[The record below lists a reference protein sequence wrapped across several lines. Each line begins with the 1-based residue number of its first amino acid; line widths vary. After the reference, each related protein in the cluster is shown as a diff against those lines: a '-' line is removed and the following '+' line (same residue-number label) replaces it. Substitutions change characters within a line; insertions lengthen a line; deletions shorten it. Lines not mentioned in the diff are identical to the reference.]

1 MGNVEK
7 STQLRGLGMH
17 DFLIMVSWLPRNRLS
32 SSSASHASPAQ
43 PIQRIP
49 RYEMLL
55 GALLKA
61 TEEKHVE
68 HAELSEA
75 YASVKK
81 ISGTLNNEI
90 TLREKQQ
97 AVIAMDSKI
106 FLPPASRSAQPT
118 ERVGIVSPSRV
129 FVLQGS
135 FFLPRSL
142 TSVAPQLLLSGA
154 EVFLSGTDHEKRRF
168 SRVLEPS
175 GGRAGSASDG
185 MAVTLLLFNDML
197 LVAKK
202 HVVKA
207 TSASSRSLTSE
218 PPQDVLVCMARIPIV
233 QSLQATA
240 VAGQN
245 LLAIRSTAAVG
256 GVPPGLLLNVVAD
269 KKDLRTKVAA
279 WANAIDKVVEQ
290 GKSQAARKAA
300 ISQRLNVSPAAAAA
314 GSSAATVPS
323 NTEARQ
329 QDAADVEEAVALMSP
344 AITGAGGRVVHYL
357 PPDTLQAISAPDS
370 VISIHQVVQPSVVEQ
385 TNARLLTQLLQ
396 GAAASPFDASAEL
409 KAGSGG
415 RSSRRIGGGI
425 AADMTVTVH
434 EGPLQ
439 KRGGGTFSS
448 FRTRWFVLN
457 LESIRSP
464 VPDFTPG
471 LDVGTAA
478 GLAAAADKAGTPF
491 NLPFQYPLPEIDGC
505 VKYFSD
511 VRSYQSG
518 DAPKGELKL
527 SELTGVVWYGQ
538 GGDAKRF
545 DLTTNSGRTYEIRA
559 AQAPGATTPEAVQR
573 LATQWVTLLCCVQG
587 LQARMQRVHDDLE
600 RRKAELALFDDPQ
613 QAAEDAKAA
622 AAAAGSKESQPAPVS
637 APAPTAAAKPKSAIP
652 SAADVLGSSSPSPTS
667 IPEGDEDAGD
677 EDSPGKPKPMTG
689 AAKAGQG
696 DAVEAPNVT
705 AAPPRPSLPAAV
717 PAATTGAS
725 RPPPPAN
732 RSTSASR
739 AAAGPVKKQHGVG
752 KPPSPR
758 SKRPPALPGT
768 GSTPPAV
775 AKARAES
782 NASAKPAS
790 PKAAVQAVPVKQPTA
805 AADVAPAAAPAV
817 GRATSPPKAAVKQN
831 PKPGRPKAAVAA
843 PAPAPT
849 PAPAPVKSASPPS
862 KEASPPVAE
871 PIAVASG
878 PKQPIVV
885 PKAAVRA
892 EAPPIKPPLAT
903 TILEG
908 DEDYEEEEAAA
919 AARTPAEVVQRKQ
932 FHITPINPHLS
943 GHVKRKQV
951 RYSKPAM
958 QSLDSAADVIARFRK
973 AEKKN
978 TGPRNQWNQHMWKG
992 ENQEEQTNLAPKIKG
1007 KQRKWKNGKWVFVDK
1022 NTGEE
1027 ADMTEEEAAQA
1038 IDEGVDEVEDVE
1050 ASPATAPPA
1059 AAAPV
1064 AAPKKSSIVETMQ
1077 RAVPSSPPTFGG
1089 NSRSSTASSS
1099 GFGDR
1104 VASLPRQKL
1113 NDITADGGAA
1123 ELGIGV
1129 QTDAAAAAVAA
1140 VNALLYCGEPV
1151 VRDSVQLVEARAL
1164 GTSAA
1169 VSLAV
1174 LAEYARNGLA
1184 TRALGF
1190 FADMRYQLGVIGLL
1204 PGAAGGSH
1212 ALSPVQLA
1220 RGYALVVAAFGAAG
1234 RVPAAQT
1241 WFAKG
1246 LFELEKA
1253 VAAWWR
1259 ARPSPAGA
1267 EPTLNVC
1274 LLLLHSALLRAVSRA
1289 GLVVEARNVV
1299 KCMVARRLPVLPH
1312 HVHCV
1317 VAAAAVAGDHIAVA
1331 EELLRWMRRGHV
1343 PLPATMGLLLRALA
1357 IAKKAHSA
1365 AVLFDALTAGNDA
1378 HFASVLAACATLNDD
1393 GTDAGPETPSDKCS
1407 LLSEAGITRAQ
1418 ISQPRP
1424 VKRELTNVRALLMAT
1439 DEVMRERKVS
1449 LSRGAKQPSPADSF
1463 AALKHAEGGTAALPS
1478 RPSPSPIP
1486 LHVPVLALVLQA
1498 LDTTGSSADSDAAGT
1513 GKPQPRLAVSRL
1525 VSEVVSRL
1533 NIINGIGNGDL
1544 LAILKHQS
1552 GAKAS
1557 GKEITGCTSLTE
1569 MFPLLAGK
1577 RAACAFVGADTSVYA
1592 TMLEATG
1599 HLGMPQLGNRLLDYM
1614 KLTEREASRR
1624 QSLLED
1630 IAETLQMTITPH
1642 NAAQIAQVA
1651 SPVPGCADA
1660 LDDAAYFDSVL
1671 AAAASP
1677 RVDSASAV
1685 AGTDAVMRRQA
1696 VPVNAVEL
1704 NEATYAALAT
1714 AHALHTS
1721 GDVNAVH
1728 HVVTM
1733 AQTALQS
1740 EAVPG
1745 AGVALAASLIRAH
1758 GARGDVASARRLYHE
1773 ALAKQHAMQE
1783 NAQQVRQQRVA
1794 SQWLVPGGA
1803 LPLLHCAFL
1812 DVLGRQGYLVEA
1824 RTVGLSLLRPH
1835 DYVKAI
1841 AADAAVEEGEGQSRH
1856 GPTPPLR
1863 AAVNSVLLAEA
1874 AATRAIEEGT
1884 EPESS
1889 EVSVTLACMDVRV
1902 MTAITRAYAG
1912 AGHAGS
1918 VTHMADV
1925 MAQAGITP
1933 SVDTYGVVLSALSA
1947 NKRNLEALEAAELLA
1962 AGSSVDAAT
1971 AAAVDIAAL
1980 LTKAGVPSSTV
1991 GENMGAGVTKHMAST
2006 RFGPLAKAA
2015 MDAVKQ
2021 QAVSQPSSQAG
2032 AVGQAV
2038 DGDTPAGVDI
2048 PFSLTPNATP
2058 ALAAVLQGRFARFPG
2073 ESVRCQGSVGCL
2085 MTHVYIKAGLLPQ
2098 ARLVL
2103 AGVERGVAVRRKDI
2117 QGAYN
2122 ALVAAFASEGASAAV
2137 DECLAAMEDS
2147 SQMSG
2152 EAEHSA
2158 APVTHGA
2165 ATEAPAGGDVHSMV
2179 GDIAASDNT
2188 GRDDPSAD
2196 EAELDTA
2203 AGQSRRRGRQGL
2215 KKLFRAAANAII
2227 VEQTYKK
2234 LMSSYGLQGKV
2245 SRARAMFEGVQRVR
2259 GTRTLGQEVASA
2271 VLADDT
2277 SSAKKTVGKALGKW
2291 AETAARANL
2300 DADTPAAQALADA
2313 GIASTLASMGDE
2325 ANNEETL
2332 AAAASGL
2339 ATVVQEGSLGAGKRM
2354 ASPHPMF
2361 TSDEKADASAVID
2374 MEPSAEGASDAGE
2387 EDADTDADAVGGMDD
2402 LVTACAPST
2411 MAVTADS
2418 MRTGFAAEFER
2429 SAANM
2434 GSSSP
2439 DIEEDE
2445 AEAAAGDEAA
2455 AADADVAT
2463 ATGSLGAEAYNVLID
2478 AYGEGCRL
2486 DMAVGTLSEMLQEG
2500 TMPNAGTLIALIN
2513 GFSLSGRGAEV
2524 LGVMDQVV
2532 EVLST
2537 RSHLSAD
2544 AITRLIMDAGVV
2556 AARVAALGTAGR
2568 PDLVHAAWLAYCE
2581 YRLVT
2586 VAARAGETVEATILR
2601 SSVGSDDNV
2610 QRLLPVFT
2618 QYSDR
2623 PTAVAPDVH
2632 RALAESYLSAQ
2643 AMALSRCGSNAYYS
2657 TTCLR
2662 SAAGMVR
2669 GLSAE
2674 EAAAA
2679 SNGDMLRTAL
2689 STLPVPAQLDEC
2701 VALMQDTVAALKQL
2715 GHPTSITSLTSLAL
2729 AYRMSGMAEDGRAL
2743 LVRAV
2748 GQIAQATS
2756 RSASAVRHQQV
2767 PVDAPTSPAGWGYG
2781 MDGVFVDLDD
2791 SKADSSGG
2799 LLDTARS
2806 VPAIGTPVMDDVRLD
2821 PEMLS
2826 ALIST
2831 LGANGMAGEIRA
2843 VLESVARSAGVVD
2856 SARAVRSVRTAVGL
2870 QAAVEANADWAGGL
2884 NSSVTDM
2891 WNDLTD
2897 DLRHMLYAAFGMRR
2911 DVATADRLWR
2921 AGGYSARV
2929 YTKAITSRRGETGDE
2944 DIVSADHRGLIM
2956 RNTAGDAEEQSSQDT
2971 LAPLPG
2977 SKPAAP
2983 APQGRRRRHRQ
2994 SIALTPMN
3002 AMAPGLNLNSMALGG
3017 GSSDSK
3023 ASAKV
3028 SKDAAGLPTEDTAAG
3043 DWIETA
3049 VLALVRNAQ
3058 HNLLTS
3064 LAARRDQSRRSPDA
3078 VETAAQR
3085 MLQQEG
3091 VLGVVFDPSMNPA
3104 PRGALTAPSNDSNFV
3119 SAKAATASSFG
3130 GPRRPPSAPR
3140 RDSKAGARKGRNR
3153 VASAAV
3159 RRRPSMLMSST
3170 SLSGGRGA
3178 GPSMTPFSAA
3188 ALIVEEGDEEAEDQ
3202 MPPPPPRDPYQP
3214 SGPGSSPAEDVPL
3227 TAAQREAKAT
3237 AERLA
3242 GAGLGV
3248 GAVDDAGA
3256 MFSPLAAALK
3266 IAGLC
3271 SSGKVDSALG
3281 ILLPWWRSRLERR
3294 AASVAAKRR
3303 STFLQGKSPAAG
3315 RDAGAPAPRRV
3326 PVSGVAA
3333 DDDSIDGVG
3342 VTYWSDSEDEDAPT
3356 DSNGAASATR
3366 RVKRRLPF
3374 RPLPETV
3381 TQLLHALVSAV
3392 RERVQALETTAQRR
3406 AQASRGRSKRASVSI
3421 GDSAAPDAHSSIHS
3435 DPMLALYE
3443 DVMWR
3448 LIRAVSVGGGMLLS
3462 DGDHA
3467 AVLELVAIRGRVKE
3481 ACDRMVTQARA
3492 DGTAALRSLGL
3503 SHMAGYSVAHNDAG
3517 SVAQAAA
3524 GIAQTAAVA
3533 GASITS
3539 FNAVL
3544 QGLASSPALTLKAA
3558 EYVALRMRHWYVP
3571 GDLSTASA
3579 VDAMSQ
3585 RLKVDLHPLFATRSP
3600 RALHAATTVDPFA
3613 PSSRAARA
3621 VRSNDQWDG
3630 SSRPSTPCLTA
3641 ALYFKLPGRPGVN
3654 LTSVTTSV
3662 GAVVGRWR
3670 GSAIARR
3677 VALLQTAIAKTVHT
3691 YLFSVGGV
3699 VAGGLLAAVN
3709 PLSID
3714 VHGGILPQSLV
3725 DALESTLVLSPP
3737 PTLPGA
3743 ASVREEELGVFSD
3756 MPETHRSRGYT
3767 LQTQRPRSASATSA
3781 DDAVAGRQ
3789 RARTMYP
3796 ATDLVPL
3803 GGMGQGMWGS
3813 THDDISRSTQ
3823 GLIADGGDMTPGISQ
3838 EMESLARR
3846 ATSSKDA
3853 VDHTVAVLTL
3863 GSQLAD
3869 ETARRKL
3876 KGRLLAPPPVKAPA
3890 NMPLD
3895 EEKQRAVAAVR
3906 EAIYASRPEFGF
3918 YTADMK
3924 GDRHSGEHRGQGSI
3938 PTLDD
3943 IQRSSV
3949 VSTVLFETE
3958 YDRELR
3964 GGQAAENAAKAD
3976 GPAATTYDFLRDS
3989 GMKASAG
3996 GSAAGLPTEVFTR
4009 QDSPDKYNTDVNDLS
4024 NSRAWRGMQSRM
4036 DQALQGRVIGQSPEK
4051 DPPAQGLDAAPPGS
4065 AQGLAQ
4071 AEDARPHHP
4080 GARAGEALADKIQQ
4094 AVLYQR
4100 PGGPTVVGKKPPP
4113 KDAATVA
4120 SPTKAGASAGVHYRH
4135 DPSAEMATHLRR
4147 AGSHSP
4153 GKRLATMSGAEATL
4167 LDFDPSG
4174 GVDEVEASPEQVALS
4189 MYLNDRSIYI
4199 SKDDVLTVRAELVSL
4214 SAELAS
4220 TVAKMMTQEA
4230 HLNETLSTGA
4240 RLDSFARAT
4249 TGLGLRQVGEAAL
4262 AEALAVQRDRRQNAA
4277 VEAALAAASSRRNG
4291 SPTGE
4296 ESKAIIPHHLASAPA
4311 SASDLIIL
4319 SPEHPSAALPP
4330 MPAAELAAKV
4340 EWSKL
4345 IRPFSGLGILTD
4357 AGKRDVARRR
4367 VAALKATLKRL
4378 DAEQQTLS
4386 QRLAATTPHS
4396 ISARELLGG
4405 YQSAVR
4411 DLNAR
4416 ERSMRNTIA
4425 DQEAQCD
4432 ALSAGTARDRVSLRA
4447 WAEGKPGDDMLHP
4460 ESSILGQTGQVLRA
4474 ARQAAAE
4481 RFALQL
4487 DGMTASVAVLEE
4499 AEVSSQ
4505 ERVGGQRRRVDALVR
4520 SALALEDDMT
4530 FLAEDEADLAAAVR
4544 QMEADLDE
4552 AIEQGDEMSS
4562 RMYGTLEVAR
4572 DVLAKTRVDADVARE
4587 SGFESALASVI
4598 ARGKREAAEEGRAA
4612 VEDATDEWAQ
4622 ATTDHA
4628 DSVAAKLRAVRERVS
4643 SEMDSHLQPLLRD
4656 AEGDATQV
4664 SGQRT
4669 ALEAQLA
4676 DFESRLMFITAETGN
4691 WQGFVDSHDAIRGA
4705 IMSSERLPSDALRMQ
4720 LKELDVQPAP
4730 SGQDLRDELME
4741 LMVSMRVPAVDQVAF
4756 IESMF
4761 DESKAQECAPDA
4773 ADGICKLYALEGET
4787 REQLLAQ
4794 AVAANDASAAH
4805 AASMEELAASHLTSD
4820 GSASPIGRQAD
4831 WAMQTFEG
4839 PAATSKQ
4846 LKELYAPPKT
4856 ATQHSASLDRALQGL
4871 HSIAAA
4877 QERLYDA
4884 AEAQGA
4890 VRSPPTGSSFGGP
4903 LGLQDKQP
4911 TSDAVTQAETRVGAD
4926 AVAGEQHPALRT
4938 GRLTG
4943 AYTQALLQS
4952 AGLSR
4957 DEAAAMAVSESA
4969 AVRSAAAD
4977 SERGRGSQTA
4987 FSQRASFTPAQA
4999 RARRASGLPHSPSG
5013 RVSFAGSAGASV
5025 SGRSVGSPGSRRGT
5039 ASVSSPAGD
5048 KERAAAEDAVQLLR
5062 KASHGKMPNLHDPS
5076 MFRRAPVH
5084 NRKANLGGAG
5094 AGGGVSG
5101 FADTSTPAA
5110 SSMGRNGPSSARGK
5124 SSARQA
5130 TARAVSALPPSVTRA
5145 MLAKSQL
5152 SARRMEASM
5161 AATHAAQ
5168 EGKSAPVHKQLE
5180 AASPASTSGL
5190 GRAPAVPGARGDAGK
5205 AQRVFARAGG
5215 AGPVQGGVQSSAKR
5229 GSFFGTYDYFP
5240 VRGAQGMRSAEITQ
5254 GIEEGLAIRDVMVE
5268 PMGSS
5273 HRRAAHARA
5282 AAAKAGSTARSKAQP
5297 GRAYTGTQDEV
5308 ETADKARRLD
5318 PTSSGRRGS
5327 YFGTYSTAT
5336 SKRPAK

>member
-1 MGNVEK
+1 
-7 STQLRGLGMH
+7 
-17 DFLIMVSWLPRNRLS
+17 
-32 SSSASHASPAQ
+32 
-43 PIQRIP
+43 
-49 RYEMLL
+49 MLL

-61 TEEKHVE
+61 TEEDHVE
-68 HAELSEA
+68 FPELADA
-75 YASVKK
+75 YGSVKK
-81 ISGTLNNEI
+81 ISSTLNNEI

-106 FLPPASRSAQPT
+106 FLPPAARNMQPT
-118 ERVGIVSPSRV
+118 ERMGIVSPSRA
-129 FVLQGS
+129 FVMQGS

-154 EVFLSGTDHEKRRF
+154 EVFLSGTAHEKRRF

-175 GGRAGSASDG
+175 GGRAGAASEG
-185 MAVTLLLFNDML
+185 MAVSLLLFNDMV

-202 HVVKA
+202 HAVKSA
-207 TSASSRSLTSE
+207 SASSRALTSE
-218 PPQDVLVCMARIPIV
+218 PAQEVLVCMARIPIV

-240 VAGQN
+240 VPGQS
-245 LLAIRSTAAVG
+245 LLAIRSTASG
-256 GVPPGLLLNVVAD
+256 DGVPPGLLLNAVAD
-269 KKDLRTKVAA
+269 KSDLRTKVSA
-279 WANAIDKVVEQ
+279 WAKAIDAVVEQ

-300 ISQRLNVSPAAAAA
+300 ISQRLNVSPSAAAA
-314 GSSAATVPS
+314 GAGAGAGGIKLNGQS
-323 NTEARQ
+323 RK
-329 QDAADVEEAVALMSP
+329 QDAADVEEAVSLLTP

-357 PPDTLQAISAPDS
+357 PPDTLAAISAPDS
-370 VISIHQVVQPSVVEQ
+370 VISIHQVVQPSVVAQ
-385 TNARLLTQLLQ
+385 TNTRLLSQLLQ
-396 GAAASPFDASAEL
+396 GAAATPFDASA
-409 KAGSGG
+409 AQQGG
-415 RSSRRIGGGI
+415 GNRSSRRIGGGLATDI
-425 AADMTVTVH
+425 TVTVH

-439 KRGGGTFSS
+439 KKGGGTFTS

-471 LDVGTAA
+471 LDISTAA

-511 VRSYQSG
+511 ARAYQSG

-559 AQAPGATTPEAVQR
+559 AQVPGATTADAVLR
-573 LATQWVTLLCCVQG
+573 LATQWVTLLACVQG

-600 RRKAELALFDDPQ
+600 RRKAELALFDDPEA
-613 QAAEDAKAA
+613 AAEEGKTAPAA
-622 AAAAGSKESQPAPVS
+622 AAAPAP
-637 APAPTAAAKPKSAIP
+637 AAAKPKPKPSIP
-652 SAADVLGSSSPSPTS
+652 SAADVLGTSSPSPQS
-667 IPEGDEDAGD
+667 IPEGDEDAEED
-677 EDSPGKPKPMTG
+677 DSPAKPGKDGAVKAPAVAAAPSRPTLPAAVP
-689 AAKAGQG
+689 AAKA
-696 DAVEAPNVT
+696 
-705 AAPPRPSLPAAV
+705 AAV

-725 RPPPPAN
+725 QPPPPTN
-732 RSTSASR
+732 RAGSASR
-739 AAAGPVKKQHGVG
+739 KSSSGPVPARSAVG
-752 KPPSPR
+752 RPPSPKG
-758 SKRPPALPGT
+758 KRPPALPGT

-775 AKARAES
+775 AKSRAES
-782 NASAKPAS
+782 AVDKKPPS
-790 PKAAVQAVPVKQPTA
+790 PKASPAPAPAPKPA
-805 AADVAPAAAPAV
+805 PSPEPAAAPAPAPAPAPIPAAAA
-817 GRATSPPKAAVKQN
+817 RATSPPKAAVKQQ
-831 PKPGRPKAAVAA
+831 PKPSRPAAAKVAAPVPA
-843 PAPAPT
+843 PAPAAKAAT
-849 PAPAPVKSASPPS
+849 PSPP
-862 KEASPPVAE
+862 EASPPPAE
-871 PIAVASG
+871 AKAPA
-878 PKQPIVV
+878 VV
-885 PKAAVRA
+885 PKAATRV
-892 EAPPIKPPLAT
+892 EAAPIKPPLVT
-903 TILEG
+903 MIPEG
-908 DEDYEEEEAAA
+908 DEEDEEEEAAA
-919 AARTPAEVVQRKQ
+919 AATTQAEAEQVQRRQ
-932 FHITPINPHLS
+932 FNLTPINPHLS

-958 QSLDSAADVIARFRK
+958 QSLDSAADVIARFRQ

-992 ENQEEQTNLAPKIKG
+992 SQEEQTNLAPRIKG

-1022 NTGEE
+1022 ATGEE

-1038 IDEGVDEVEDVE
+1038 IDEGEDDDGDDEEE
-1050 ASPATAPPA
+1050 QMPEHTPAPPA
-1059 AAAPV
+1059 AAAAAAKAP
-1064 AAPKKSSIVETMQ
+1064 APAPAPAPKKSSIVESMKST
-1077 RAVPSSPPTFGG
+1077 VPSSPPPSVGG
-1089 NSRSSTASSS
+1089 GALSSRASTASAG
-1099 GFGDR
+1099 GFSDR
-1104 VASLPRQKL
+1104 VKALPRQKL
-1113 NDITADGGAA
+1113 NDITVDGEAA
-1123 ELGIGV
+1123 SLGFGV

-1184 TRALGF
+1184 SRALGF
-1190 FADMRYQLGVIGLL
+1190 FADMRFQLGIIGLL
-1204 PGAAGGSH
+1204 PGASGGSH

-1220 RGYALVVAAFGAAG
+1220 RGYALVIAAFGHSG
-1234 RVPAAQT
+1234 RIPAAQT

-1246 LFELEKA
+1246 LFEVQKA
-1253 VAAWWR
+1253 VTAWWR
-1259 ARPSPAGA
+1259 ARPSAQGA

-1317 VAAAAVAGDHIAVA
+1317 VAAAAVAGDHIAVG

-1343 PLPATMGLLLRALA
+1343 PLPATVGLLLRALGV
-1357 IAKKAHSA
+1357 AKKAHSA

-1378 HFASVLAACATLNDD
+1378 HFATVLAACATLNDD
-1393 GTDAGPETPSDKCS
+1393 GTDAGPEAPSDKCP

-1418 ISQPRP
+1418 ISQSRP
-1424 VKRELTNVRALLMAT
+1424 VKRELSNVRALLSAT

-1449 LSRGAKQPSPADSF
+1449 LSRGASQPSPADSF
-1463 AALKHAEGGTAALPS
+1463 AALKHAEGGTAAVPS
-1478 RPSPSPIP
+1478 RPSPSPVP
-1486 LHVPVLALVLQA
+1486 LHAPVLALVLQA
-1498 LDTTGSSADSDAAGT
+1498 LEGGGDAAAT
-1513 GKPQPRLAVSRL
+1513 GKTQPRLAMSRL

-1552 GAKAS
+1552 GSAAS
-1557 GKEITGCTSLTE
+1557 GKEITGSTSITE
-1569 MFPLLAGK
+1569 MFPLLSGK
-1577 RAACAFVGADTSVYA
+1577 RAACTFVGADTSVYC

-1599 HLGMPQLGNRLLDYM
+1599 HLGMPQLGDRLLDFM
-1614 KLTEREASRR
+1614 KLTERETGRR
-1624 QSLLED
+1624 QNLLDD
-1630 IAETLQMTITPH
+1630 IAHTLQLSVADQGASH
-1642 NAAQIAQVA
+1642 IAQVA
-1651 SPVPGCADA
+1651 APVPGCADS
-1660 LDDAAYFDSVL
+1660 LDDASFLDSVL
-1671 AAAASP
+1671 IAASSP
-1677 RVDSASAV
+1677 RVDSASAI
-1685 AGTDAVMRRQA
+1685 AGTDAAMRRCA
-1696 VPVNAVEL
+1696 VPTNAVEL
-1704 NEATYAALAT
+1704 NEGVYAALAT
-1714 AHALHTS
+1714 AHAVHPTQ
-1721 GDVNAVH
+1721 DVKAVH
-1728 HVVTM
+1728 HIVSI
-1733 AQTALQS
+1733 AHTALRTDS
-1740 EAVPG
+1740 VPG
-1745 AGVALAASLIRAH
+1745 AGVALSAALIRAY
-1758 GARGDVASARRLYHE
+1758 GARGDIAAARRLYHE
-1773 ALAKQHAMQE
+1773 ALAKQHAMQD
-1783 NAQQVRQQRVA
+1783 NAQHSTQHSA
-1794 SQWLVPGGA
+1794 SARWLVTGGA
-1803 LPLLHCAFL
+1803 LPLLHFAFL
-1812 DVLGRQGYLVEA
+1812 DILGRQGQLVEA
-1824 RTVGLSLLRPH
+1824 RTVGLSLMRPH

-1841 AADAAVEEGEGQSRH
+1841 AADAAVEEGEGRGRH

-1863 AAVNSVLLAEA
+1863 SAVSSVLQAEA
-1874 AATRAIEEGT
+1874 AATRSIENGT
-1884 EPESS
+1884 EPEDAAT
-1889 EVSVTLACMDVRV
+1889 SVTLASMDVRL
-1902 MTAITRAYAG
+1902 MTALARAYAG
-1912 AGHAGS
+1912 AGHAGAVS
-1918 VTHMADV
+1918 HVADV
-1925 MAQAGITP
+1925 IAQAGITP
-1933 SVDTYGVVLSALSA
+1933 SVDTYGVVLAALSA
-1947 NKRNLEALEAAELLA
+1947 NNRNSEALEAAELLA
-1962 AGSSVDAAT
+1962 AGSGVDAST
-1971 AAAVDIAAL
+1971 AGAVDIAAL
-1980 LTKAGVPSSTV
+1980 LTKAGVSSTAA
-1991 GENMGAGVTKHMAST
+1991 GQNMGPGVAKHMSST

-2015 MDAVKQ
+2015 MEAVKQ
-2021 QAVSQPSSQAG
+2021 QSSPQEAKQAG

-2038 DGDTPAGVDI
+2038 DGEKSAGVDV

-2058 ALAAVLQGRFARFPG
+2058 ELASVLQGRFARFPG
-2073 ESVRCQGSVGCL
+2073 ESARCQGSVGCL

-2117 QGAYN
+2117 QGAYD

-2165 ATEAPAGGDVHSMV
+2165 AADAPAGGDVHAMV
-2179 GDIAASDNT
+2179 GDVAASDNA
-2188 GRDDPSAD
+2188 GRDDPAAD
-2196 EAELDTA
+2196 ESEMDTA
-2203 AGQSRRRGRQGL
+2203 VGQSRRRGRQGL
-2215 KKLFRAAANAII
+2215 KKLFRAAANAVI
-2227 VEQTYKK
+2227 VGQTYKK

-2245 SRARAMFEGVQRVR
+2245 GRARAMFEGVQRVR
-2259 GTRTLGQEVASA
+2259 GTRTLGKEVSDAIA
-2271 VLADDT
+2271 ENDT
-2277 SSAKKTVGKALGKW
+2277 SKAKKTVAKALGKW

-2300 DADTPAAQALADA
+2300 EADTPAAKALADA
-2313 GIASTLASMGDE
+2313 GVGSTLASMGDE
-2325 ANNEETL
+2325 ASNDDAL

-2339 ATVVQEGSLGAGKRM
+2339 ATVVQEGSLGSKKGKS
-2354 ASPHPMF
+2354 SPQPMF
-2361 TSDEKADASAVID
+2361 TSDEKADASAVI
-2374 MEPSAEGASDAGE
+2374 AGE
-2387 EDADTDADAVGGMDD
+2387 GGVAAGDAEADDEDDEGEDAVGGMDE
-2402 LVTACAPST
+2402 LVAASAPST
-2411 MAVTADS
+2411 MAVTAQS
-2418 MRTGFAAEFER
+2418 MKTGFAAEFEE
-2429 SAANM
+2429 SAASM
-2434 GSSSP
+2434 GGGAP
-2439 DIEEDE
+2439 DVEEDE
-2445 AEAAAGDEAA
+2445 AEAAAGDDAA

-2500 TMPNAGTLIALIN
+2500 TLPNAGTLIALIN

-2532 EVLST
+2532 EVLTT
-2537 RSHLSAD
+2537 RSHLSPE
-2544 AITRLIMDAGVV
+2544 AITRLTMDAGVV
-2556 AARVAALGTAGR
+2556 AARLAALGTAGR

-2581 YRLVT
+2581 YRLAT
-2586 VAARAGETVEATILR
+2586 VAARAGETVEATISR

-2632 RALAESYLSAQ
+2632 RALAESYLAAQ
-2643 AMALSRCGSNAYYS
+2643 AMALNRCGSNAYYS

-2729 AYRMSGMAEDGRAL
+2729 AYRMAGLADDGRAL
-2743 LVRAV
+2743 LVQAV

-2767 PVDAPTSPAGWGYG
+2767 PVDSPTSPAGWGYG
-2781 MDGVFVDLDD
+2781 MDGVFVDLE
-2791 SKADSSGG
+2791 SKADTGS
-2799 LLDTARS
+2799 LMDTARV
-2806 VPAIGTPVMDDVRLD
+2806 VPTIGTPVLDDVRLD

-2884 NSSVTDM
+2884 SSSVTDM

-2929 YTKAITSRRGETGDE
+2929 YTKAITSRRGDVEDE
-2944 DIVSADHRGLIM
+2944 DIVAADHRGLVV
-2956 RNTAGDAEEQSSQDT
+2956 RNTAGDAEQASGGEDT

-2977 SKPAAP
+2977 SKPAPPAP
-2983 APQGRRRRHRQ
+2983 AGRRRRHRQ

-3017 GSSDSK
+3017 GSDPK
-3023 ASAKV
+3023 SAAKPT
-3028 SKDAAGLPTEDTAAG
+3028 KDATGLPTEDSAAG

-3064 LAARRDQSRRSPDA
+3064 LASRRDQSRRGPDV

-3104 PRGALTAPSNDSNFV
+3104 PRGAFVAPSNDSNFV
-3119 SAKAATASSFG
+3119 SAKAATANSFG
-3130 GPRRPPSAPR
+3130 APRQPAPR
-3140 RDSKAGARKGRNR
+3140 RDSKAGGARKGRSR

-3188 ALIVEEGDEEAEDQ
+3188 ALIVEEGDEDEEEGAV
-3202 MPPPPPRDPYQP
+3202 PPPPPTDPYKP
-3214 SGPGSSPAEDVPL
+3214 SFAPSSDVPL
-3227 TAAQREAKAT
+3227 TDAQREAKAT

-3242 GAGLGV
+3242 GAGIGV
-3248 GAVDDAGA
+3248 GAIDDAGA

-3271 SSGKVDSALG
+3271 SSGKVDAALG

-3294 AASVAAKRR
+3294 AASVAARRR
-3303 STFLQGKSPAAG
+3303 STFLQGRTGGAAAI
-3315 RDAGAPAPRRV
+3315 DAGAPAPRKV
-3326 PVSGVAA
+3326 PVSGVAP
-3333 DDDSIDGVG
+3333 DDDSMEGVG

-3356 DSNGAASATR
+3356 DRNGAASATR

-3381 TQLLHALVSAV
+3381 TQLLHSLVAAV
-3392 RERVQALETTAQRR
+3392 RERVQALEATAQRR
-3406 AQASRGRSKRASVSI
+3406 AHAAKGRSKRASVSV
-3421 GDSAAPDAHSSIHS
+3421 GDSAMPDAHRSIHS

-3448 LIRAVSVGGGMLLS
+3448 LIRAVSVGGGMLLG
-3462 DGDHA
+3462 DADHA
-3467 AVLELVAIRGRVKE
+3467 AVLELIAIRGRVKE

-3517 SVAQAAA
+3517 SVARAAA

-3539 FNAVL
+3539 FNAIL

-3600 RALHAATTVDPFA
+3600 RALYAASAVDPFA
-3613 PSSRAARA
+3613 PSSRAERA
-3621 VRSNDQWDG
+3621 VRSTGDWDG
-3630 SSRPSTPCLTA
+3630 SSRPNTPCITA

-3654 LTSVTTSV
+3654 LTSVTTAV

-3714 VHGGILPQSLV
+3714 VHGGILPESLCS
-3725 DALESTLVLSPP
+3725 ALEATLELSPP

-3743 ASVREEELGVFSD
+3743 APVRESAISVFDD

-3767 LQTQRPRSASATSA
+3767 LQTRSSRSLSEASAGA
-3781 DDAVAGRQ
+3781 EDVGRQ

-3813 THDDISRSTQ
+3813 THDDIARSTA
-3823 GLIADGGDMTPGISQ
+3823 GLIADGGDVSPGISH
-3838 EMESLARR
+3838 ELEARVHN
-3846 ATSSKDA
+3846 ADSSKEA

-3876 KGRLLAPPPVKAPA
+3876 KGRLLEPPPARSAVAAP
-3890 NMPLD
+3890 MD
-3895 EEKQRAVAAVR
+3895 EEKQRAVTAAR
-3906 EAIYASRPEFGF
+3906 EAMYASRPEFGF
-3918 YTADMK
+3918 YTADMR
-3924 GDRHSGEHRGQGSI
+3924 GTRHSGEHRGQGSI

-3943 IQRSSV
+3943 IQQSSV
-3949 VSTVLFETE
+3949 VNTALFESD
-3958 YDRELR
+3958 YDRELQ
-3964 GGQAAENAAKAD
+3964 GGKSAEDAAKAD

-3989 GMKASAG
+3989 GVKSSAG
-3996 GSAAGLPTEVFTR
+3996 TASGALPTEVFNR
-4009 QDSPDKYNTDVNDLS
+4009 DGSPSKYNTDVGDLS

-4036 DQALQGRVIGQSPEK
+4036 DQALQGRVIGQSPER
-4051 DPPAQGLDAAPPGS
+4051 DPPSKGLPAAPAGS
-4065 AQGLAQ
+4065 PQGKMQ

-4080 GARAGEALADKIQQ
+4080 GVRAGEALPERIQE

-4100 PGGPTVVGKKPPP
+4100 PGGPTVVGKQQAA
-4113 KDAATVA
+4113 KDAATIA
-4120 SPTKAGASAGVHYRH
+4120 SPSKAGASPGVDYRR
-4135 DPSAEMATHLRR
+4135 DPSAEMAPHLRR
-4147 AGSHSP
+4147 PGSHSP
-4153 GKRLATMSGAEATL
+4153 GKRLATMSGAEAAL

-4174 GVDEVEASPEQVALS
+4174 GVDEIQPSPEQIALS

-4220 TVAKMMTQEA
+4220 TVARMMTQEA
-4230 HLNETLSTGA
+4230 QLNETLSTGA

-4249 TGLGLRQVGEAAL
+4249 TGLGLRQVGESAL
-4262 AEALAVQRDRRQNAA
+4262 AEALAVQRERKQSEE
-4277 VEAALAAASSRRNG
+4277 VEAALAKALRGSS
-4291 SPTGE
+4291 SPGGAGE
-4296 ESKAIIPHHLASAPA
+4296 ESTALVPHHLASAPA
-4311 SASDLIIL
+4311 SAHDLIVL
-4319 SPEHPSAALPP
+4319 SPEHPSAALPH

-4340 EWSKL
+4340 EWSKI

-4367 VAALKATLKRL
+4367 VAALKATLRRL

-4386 QRLAATTPHS
+4386 QRLAATTPHA

-4411 DLNAR
+4411 DLNGR
-4416 ERSMRNTIA
+4416 ERSMRNAIA
-4425 DQEAQCD
+4425 DHESQCD
-4432 ALSAGTARDRVSLRA
+4432 ALSAGSARDRVSLRA
-4447 WAEGKPGDDMLHP
+4447 WAEGKPGDDALHP

-4474 ARQAAAE
+4474 ARQGAAE
-4481 RFALQL
+4481 RFSLQL

-4499 AEVSSQ
+4499 AEASSQ
-4505 ERVGGQRRRVDALVR
+4505 ERVGGQRKRVDALVR
-4520 SALALEDDMT
+4520 SALALEDDMA
-4530 FLAEDEADLAAAVR
+4530 FLAEDEEALAAAVR
-4544 QMEADLDE
+4544 QMEADLEDG
-4552 AIEQGDEMSS
+4552 IQQGDDMSR
-4562 RMYGTLEVAR
+4562 RMYDTLDVAR
-4572 DVLAKTRVDADVARE
+4572 NALAKTRVDADIARE
-4587 SGFESALASVI
+4587 SGFEAALASSI
-4598 ARGKREAAEEGRAA
+4598 ARGKRTAAEEGRAA
-4612 VEDATDEWAQ
+4612 VEDATAEWAQ

-4656 AEGDATQV
+4656 AEAEATLV

-4676 DFESRLMFITAETGN
+4676 DLESRLTFITAETGN
-4691 WQGFVDSHDAIRGA
+4691 WQGFVDCHESIRGA
-4705 IMSSERLPSDALRMQ
+4705 IMASERLPSEALRMQ
-4720 LKELDVQPAP
+4720 LKELEVQPAP
-4730 SGQDLRDELME
+4730 GGEDLRDELLE
-4741 LMVSMRVPAVDQVAF
+4741 LMSSMRVPAVDQVAF

-4773 ADGICKLYALEGET
+4773 ADSICKLYAVEGET
-4787 REQLLAQ
+4787 REALLA
-4794 AVAANDASAAH
+4794 ATVAANDAEAENSAALQEM
-4805 AASMEELAASHLTSD
+4805 AASRLTSD
-4820 GSASPIGRQAD
+4820 GSASPSGRQAA
-4831 WAMQTFEG
+4831 WATQTIDG
-4839 PAATSKQ
+4839 PAATPRQ
-4846 LKELYAPPKT
+4846 LKELYAPPK
-4856 ATQHSASLDRALQGL
+4856 ATTEQSASLDRALRGL
-4871 HSIAAA
+4871 HSIAQA
-4877 QERLYDA
+4877 QERLFDA
-4884 AEAQGA
+4884 AEAQGT

-4903 LGLQDKQP
+4903 LGLQDKQQP
-4911 TSDAVTQAETRVGAD
+4911 TGDGVSQAETRVGAD
-4926 AVAGEQHPALRT
+4926 SLAGPQHPELRT

-4969 AVRSAAAD
+4969 ASRAAAAD
-4977 SERGRGSQTA
+4977 SERGGRGTQTA
-4987 FSQRASFTPAQA
+4987 FSPRASFTPAQA
-4999 RARRASGLPHSPSG
+4999 RARRASGLPRTASG
-5013 RVSFAGSAGASV
+5013 RVSFANAGGASAGSPR
-5025 SGRSVGSPGSRRGT
+5025 SRQGSRSVGGAGGSPV
-5039 ASVSSPAGD
+5039 AD
-5048 KERAAAEDAVQLLR
+5048 KEDEAAQGAAQLLR

-5076 MFRRAPVH
+5076 MFRRTPVH
-5084 NRKANLGGAG
+5084 NRKSNMGGAG
-5094 AGGGVSG
+5094 TGGGVSS
-5101 FADTSTPAA
+5101 FANTTAPVAGSVG
-5110 SSMGRNGPSSARGK
+5110 SRGK
-5124 SSARQA
+5124 STARQA

-5145 MLAKSQL
+5145 MLAKAQVT
-5152 SARRMEASM
+5152 ARRAEAAGSS
-5161 AATHAAQ
+5161 AQ
-5168 EGKSAPVHKQLE
+5168 EGKAAPVHKQLE
-5180 AASPASTSGL
+5180 AASPASTAGL
-5190 GRAPAVPGARGDAGK
+5190 GRAPVVPGARGAAGK
-5205 AQRVFARAGG
+5205 AQQAFARQQQAAMGG
-5215 AGPVQGGVQSSAKR
+5215 AAALPSSAKR
-5229 GSFFGTYDYFP
+5229 GSFFGTYNYFP
-5240 VRGAQGMRSAEITQ
+5240 VRGAQGMRNAEVTR
-5254 GIEEGLAIRDVMVE
+5254 GIEEGLAIKDVSVQ

-5273 HRRAAHARA
+5273 ERRAAHARA
-5282 AAAKAGSTARSKAQP
+5282 AATKAGSTARSKAQP
-5297 GRAYTGTQDEV
+5297 GRAYTGNELEI
-5308 ETADKARRLD
+5308 ETAEKARRLD

-5327 YFGTYSTAT
+5327 YFGTYATPT
-5336 SKRPAK
+5336 SKRPAR